1 MKKLPVSDDAMSP
14 PSSSAL
20 VKLTA
25 ARGAKR
31 VPIMS
36 MLLILIPVA
45 LQKFQRRREL
55 LKEPIFIE
63 IIERVKLLLLGAEE
77 KELEL
82 TTLMI
87 TKGLLLV
94 PLRMIELRLENAD
107 AGTSKMATL
116 LELELGLEL
125 DEASRSMLP

>member
-1 MKKLPVSDDAMSP
+1 LKKLPVSDDAMSP